1 MALLNHTRSMKTTI
15 LASIPVAQMSV
26 PRPRMGAVDI
36 LRNKYNI
43 CLSELMG
50 EADPK

>member
-1 MALLNHTRSMKTTI
+1 
-15 LASIPVAQMSV
+15 
-26 PRPRMGAVDI
+26 MGAVDI

-43 CLSELMG
+43 LLSELMG

>member
-1 MALLNHTRSMKTTI
+1 MKTTI
-15 LASIPVAQMSV
+15 LESIPIAQMSV
-26 PRPRMGAVDI
+26 PRPSVGAADI

-43 CLSELMG
+43 LLSELVG